1 MDHLLM
7 DYFFL
12 FPLAASLVQ
21 AAKEGRRNELQPGN
35 EITVFS
41 TYWEM
46 KIYWT
51 TVKLQ
56 AFLQIALS
64 QNKKA
69 KVMSSM
75 KKRFLYIFSK

>member
-1 MDHLLM
+1 MDHLLL

-41 TYWEM
+41 TY
-46 KIYWT
+46 
-51 TVKLQ
+51 
-56 AFLQIALS
+56 
-64 QNKKA
+64 
-69 KVMSSM
+69 
-75 KKRFLYIFSK
+75 